1 LDKLV
6 KDMGNLGEQSDRVPR
21 CKRAEDL
28 GTLIVFHREGTLD
41 LTYRHITA
49 KREKDPIFDL
59 KVILLCTALAAV
71 LGSSRAQEKTDQ
83 RHPARQPNT
92 LSGKETF
99 LKYCASCHGEDA
111 KGNGPAAEAAT
122 FGSNDSR

>member
-1 LDKLV
+1 V
-6 KDMGNLGEQSDRVPR
+6 
-21 CKRAEDL
+21 
-28 GTLIVFHREGTLD
+28 IVFHREGTLD

-83 RHPARQPNT
+83 RHPARQPNYHVASSADFT
-92 LSGKETF
+92 CPVSVSGSF
-99 LKYCASCHGEDA
+99 LWPPRA
-111 KGNGPAAEAAT
+111 
-122 FGSNDSR
+122 